1 MSDDKRK
8 LDKRNNDGQGAP
20 GDTTGGTS
28 GQIAG
33 GDKPA
38 RSRSRRGRR
47 GGRKQLA
54 VTSGWQQ
61 KAFAQPL
68 RGYPAVDL
76 ASTEAIEL
84 IHQASLELLAETG
97 IRVLHD
103 GARQIMREEGAE
115 VDDATGQVRFAA
127 ELIEQK
133 LSTIPASFTLHARNS
148 EHDINVGGNKL
159 FFALMASAP
168 NCSCLDQGRRTGN
181 QRDYQNLL
189 KLGQMHNIVH
199 TLGGYPVEPIDVHA
213 SVRHL
218 DCVRDF
224 LTLTDKSYCIYSLGH
239 ERVMDAIEMTRIA
252 HGLSSDEL
260 LERPSLFTIINTNSP
275 LQLDIPMMQGIIDM
289 SSHNQPVVIT
299 PFTLSGAMAPVTIP
313 GALVLQNA
321 EALAGLCFSQMVR
334 PGAPAMYGGFT
345 SNVDMQ
351 SGAPAFGTPE
361 YMKAQHV
368 GGQLARRYNV
378 PYRTSNV
385 CAANTVDAQAAY
397 ESVFSLWGAINSGG
411 NLLMHGAGWMEG
423 GLCCSY
429 EKLILDIDLLQM
441 VAEFLT
447 PMDFSEDELG
457 LRAINDVG
465 PGGHFFGTDHTQE
478 RFKTAFYAPVLS
490 DWRNFESWQEAG
502 QPTALQKANK
512 IWKARLADYEAP
524 MMDAGRREE
533 LIDFVDRRK
542 AAGGVK
548 TDF

>member
-1 MSDDKRK
+1 MSDD
-8 LDKRNNDGQGAP
+8 QQP
-20 GDTTGGTS
+20 S
-28 GQIAG
+28 
-33 GDKPA
+33 A
-38 RSRSRRGRR
+38 RGRRSRRA
-47 GGRKQLA
+47 GRKKPSTGG
-54 VTSGWQQ
+54 VIQ
-61 KAFAQPL
+61 KAFAQP
-68 RGYPAVDL
+68 RRSYPAVDL
-76 ASTEAIEL
+76 ASAEAVES
-84 IHQASLELLAETG
+84 IHQASLQLLAETG

-103 GARQIMREEGAE
+103 GARAIMKEAGAE
-115 VDDATGQVRFAA
+115 VDEATQQVRFAA
-127 ELIEQK
+127 ELIEEK
-133 LSTIPASFTLHARNS
+133 IATVPTSFTLHARNPAHNI
-148 EHDINVGGNKL
+148 EVGGDQL

-181 QRDYQNLL
+181 QLDYQNLL

-199 TLGGYPVEPIDVHA
+199 TLGGYPVEPVDVHA

-224 LTLTDKSYCIYSLGH
+224 LLLTDKAYCIYSLGH
-239 ERVMDAIEMTRIA
+239 ERVIDAIEMTRIA
-252 HGLSSDEL
+252 HGLSEAEL
-260 LERPSLFTIINTNSP
+260 LERPSLYTIINTNSP

-289 SSHNQPVVIT
+289 SSRNQPVVIT
-299 PFTLSGAMAPVTIP
+299 PFTLAGAMAPVTIP

-334 PGAPAMYGGFT
+334 AGAPAVYGGFT

-361 YMKAQHV
+361 YMQAQHI
-368 GGQLARRYNV
+368 GGQLARRYRL

-397 ESVFSLWGAINSGG
+397 ESVFSLWGAINAGG

-429 EKLILDIDLLQM
+429 EKLILDVDLLQM
-441 VAEFLT
+441 VSEFLS
-447 PMDFSEDELG
+447 PIDFSTDELG

-465 PGGHFFGTDHTQE
+465 PGGHFFGTAHTQE

-490 DWRNFESWQEAG
+490 DWRNYESWHEAG
-502 QPTALQKANK
+502 QPQAMQKANK
-512 IWKARLADYEAP
+512 VWKERLATYEAP
-524 MMDAGRREE
+524 AMDEGRREA
-533 LIDFVDRRK
+533 LLDYVARRK
-542 AAGGVK
+542 ADGGVK

>member
-1 MSDDKRK
+1 MNDEQRKNNVDKR
-8 LDKRNNDGQGAP
+8 A
-20 GDTTGGTS
+20 TESTS
-28 GQIAG
+28 
-33 GDKPA
+33 
-38 RSRSRRGRR
+38 RSRARRGRR
-47 GGRKQLA
+47 GSRKGNA
-54 VTSGWQQ
+54 GSSGGWQQ
-61 KAFAQPL
+61 KPFAQPL
-68 RGYPAVDL
+68 RNYPTVDL
-76 ASTEAIEL
+76 ASAEALEL
-84 IHQASLELLAETG
+84 IHQASLQVLAETG

-103 GARQIMREEGAE
+103 GARVIMKEAGAE
-115 VDDATGQVRFAA
+115 VDDSTQQVRFAA

-133 LSTIPASFTLHARNS
+133 IRTIPSSFTLHARNPD
-148 EHDINVGGNKL
+148 HDLQVGDAKL

-168 NCSCLDQGRRTGN
+168 NCSCLDHGRRTGN
-181 QRDYQNLL
+181 QQDYQNLL

-199 TLGGYPVEPIDVHA
+199 TLGGYPVEPTDVHA

-252 HGLSSDEL
+252 HGLSYEEL

-321 EALAGLCFSQMVR
+321 EALAGLAFSQMVR
-334 PGAPAMYGGFT
+334 PAAPAMYGGFT

-361 YMKAQHV
+361 YMRAQHI
-368 GGQLARRYNV
+368 GGQLARRYKV

-441 VAEFLT
+441 VAEFLS

-478 RFKTAFYAPVLS
+478 RFKNAFYAPVLS
-490 DWRNFESWQEAG
+490 DWRNFESWHEAG
-502 QPTALQKANK
+502 QPTAMDKANK
-512 IWKARLADYEAP
+512 VWKARLAEYEAP
-524 MMDAGRREE
+524 SMDEGRLDE
-533 LIDFVDRRK
+533 LLDYAARRK
-542 AAGGVK
+542 AEGGVK